1 MLKVTLELLSDM
13 HIGNGL
19 SDGVVDADFDRDE
32 SGRPCVKGSTLKGL
46 LRESC
51 LDLLECLGGKVADG
65 GALME
70 AVFGRSEEGPGAGAV
85 VFPFLRPVEA
95 ARKARTVTGH
105 TQIDAKTGAPAK
117 GRLYLVAHAPVGLR
131 FEGELADGGVPAEQ
145 LARARALLSLGLLN
159 LEGVGGK
166 RRAGKGRVKARPA
179 DWKDHKSPELR
190 EKVIEALTVLKTP
203 PAAAAAKQARG
214 PALPGIRSL
223 SESGTVCALDL
234 TFTAEAP
241 LCLPDGPPTGNR
253 FGCLDHVPPGSLAGL
268 FFNLLKRRGYAEEDI
283 ERLLAARAIA
293 FPSLLPVP
301 GGADAPADAFPVP
314 WPLSLEACKKAR
326 GEAGHHFAD
335 GLGRAPGLCAKCKG
349 AVGPEAGKF
358 FRLSTEGVR
367 VGGVSKTLTMHNR
380 IDRATQT
387 TTDAG
392 VFTQEGIPEGT
403 VFRGRIFFA
412 TPELRSFWT
421 ELLGGGGKTAVA
433 AFGKGRNRGYGRGI
447 LKWAEAAETALP
459 GFDARCAAAGE
470 TFSLLLLSPA
480 ILLGDSLAVKNAPDG
495 EDLAFALGEAAPF
508 CNLDNGDGAAFSRL
522 VPVFPYN
529 SHRTMPEFPEMVLTP
544 GSVFQFRWKEGVSGE
559 RKRLLLSRLE
569 CLGIGERR
577 NLGYGRCMTNP
588 LAGVA
593 LAADARLEIEPQIR
607 KAGRRLS
614 ENAVAARA
622 AADAFFAE
630 NRADA
635 ANCPGASQLKD
646 VFDTAE
652 AGGKT
657 RIREEIE
664 KRSRRPR
671 EKEKWYSI
679 VHDPE
684 TKRNLPYREY
694 LAAFVD
700 QYDAEGMKQFV
711 QAAQEADDRRR
722 RGF

>member
-19 SDGVVDADFDRDE
+19 SDGVVDSDFDRDE

-51 LDLLECLGGKVADG
+51 LDLLECLGGKVAGG
-65 GALME
+65 GALLE
-70 AVFGRSEEGPGAGAV
+70 AVFGRSEDAPGAGGV
-85 VFPFLRPVEA
+85 VFPFLRPSA
-95 ARKARTVTGH
+95 AAAQRVVTGH
-105 TQIDAKTGAPAK
+105 TEIDARTGTAAK
-117 GRLYLVAHAPVGLR
+117 GRLYLVAHAPAGLR
-131 FEGELADGGVPAEQ
+131 FEGELADGGIPPEQ
-145 LARARALLSLGLLN
+145 LDRARALLSLGLLN

-179 DWKDHKSPELR
+179 DWMPLEPP
-190 EKVIEALTVLKTP
+190 ALLQRVKETIPVLKAP
-203 PAAAAAKQARG
+203 PAAAAARQARG
-214 PALPGIRSL
+214 PALPEIRSL
-223 SESGTVCALDL
+223 SESNAVCALDL

-241 LCLPDGPPTGNR
+241 LCLPDGPPSGNR
-253 FGCLDHVPPGSLAGL
+253 FGCLDHVPPGTLAGL
-268 FFNLLKRRGYAEEDI
+268 FFNLLKRRGYAGEDI
-283 ERLLAARAIA
+283 ERLLTARAVA
-293 FPSLLPVP
+293 FPALLPLP
-301 GGADAPADAFPVP
+301 GGDAAPADAFPVP
-314 WPLSLEACKKAR
+314 WPLSLEVCKKAR

-335 GLGRAPGLCAKCKG
+335 GLGRAPALCGQCQG

-358 FRLSTEGVR
+358 FRLAAEEVR

-392 VFTQEGIPEGT
+392 VFTQEVIPEGT

-412 TPELRSFWT
+412 TPELRAFWMT
-421 ELLGGGGKTAVA
+421 VLGGGANRAVA
-433 AFGKGRNRGYGRGI
+433 AFGKGRNRGYGRGV
-447 LKWAEAAETALP
+447 LAWTETADTALP
-459 GFDARCAAAGE
+459 RFKARCDAAAE
-470 TFSLLLLSPA
+470 DTFSLLLLSPA
-480 ILLGDSLAVKNAPDG
+480 ILLEDSLAVKNAPDG
-495 EDLAFALGEAAPF
+495 GDLALALGETAPF
-508 CNLDNGDGAAFSRL
+508 CDLDNGDGAAFSRL

-544 GSVFQFRWKEGVSGE
+544 GSVFRFRWNGDIPED
-559 RKRLLLSRLE
+559 RRRLLLARLE

-593 LAADARLEIEPQIR
+593 LAADARLEVDPEIR

-622 AADAFFAE
+622 AADAFFAA

-635 ANCPGASQLKD
+635 ANCPGASQLKG
-646 VFDTAE
+646 VFDTAA
-652 AGGKT
+652 AGGT
-657 RIREEIE
+657 NRIKEEIE
-664 KRSRRPR
+664 KRSKRTR
-671 EKEKWYSI
+671 EKEKWFSV
-679 VHDPE
+679 VHDPG
-684 TKRNLPYREY
+684 TRTNLTYEAH
-694 LAAFVD
+694 LSAFVD
-700 QYDAEGMKQFV
+700 TYGVEGMQQFV
-711 QAAQEADDRRR
+711 RAAQEADDHRR